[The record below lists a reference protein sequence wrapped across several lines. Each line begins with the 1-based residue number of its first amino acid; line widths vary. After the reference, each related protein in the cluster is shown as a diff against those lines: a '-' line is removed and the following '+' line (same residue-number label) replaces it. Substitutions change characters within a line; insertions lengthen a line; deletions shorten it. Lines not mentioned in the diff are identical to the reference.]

1 MRGTKSQNTVSESA
15 RAFRWEFIPR
25 LRRGAFGWRGSALA
39 CQRVR
44 QAVAEIRKVARKDP
58 ALAGEGAVR
67 FLERVSGALEQVD
80 SSSGA
85 IGNAVYG
92 AILDLVPIVS
102 SAPVDE
108 KVRNAWM
115 DRLWKAHED
124 DQIPYIESLTDHWG
138 ELCAS
143 REIASK
149 WANELLPFVKKVFGA
164 GSSSGAHF
172 HGTTAVLSA
181 LLFAGRH
188 EELLEFLELDP
199 LRWWYYRIFGAKALV
214 EMGRKAEAV
223 RYAEACRGLNAPD
236 AAISRFCEEVLLS
249 SGMVDEAYERYGLAT
264 SQRQTYLAT
273 FRAIAN
279 RYHNK
284 DPRQILDDL
293 IASTP
298 GAEGKWFAAAREAGF
313 LDTALRLAE
322 SSPCDPKT
330 LTRAARDHGKSDPDF
345 AVGVGF
351 AALRWIS
358 AGYGYELTGFDVV
371 TAARF
376 TLEAARN
383 SGRVGEVQDRI
394 RAMIADEGRRP
405 GEGTLYRFLGKDQA
419 SGDGPV
425 V

>member
-1 MRGTKSQNTVSESA
+1 
-15 RAFRWEFIPR
+15 
-25 LRRGAFGWRGSALA
+25 
-39 CQRVR
+39 VR
-44 QAVAEIRKVARKDP
+44 QAVTEIRKVARKDP

-67 FLERVSGALEQVD
+67 FLERVSGALEHVD

-85 IGNAVYG
+85 IGGAVND
-92 AILDLVPIVS
+92 AVEELVTIIA
-102 SAPVDE
+102 SAPVNV
-108 KVRNAWM
+108 KVRDSWM
-115 DRLWKAHED
+115 ERLWKAHAD
-124 DQIPYIESLTDHWG
+124 DQIPYIETLSDHWG

-143 REIASK
+143 PEIASK
-149 WANELLPFVKKVFGA
+149 WADEWLSFVKRVLGPD
-164 GSSSGAHF
+164 SSPGAHF
-172 HGTTAVLSA
+172 HGTTAVLST

-188 EELLEFLELDP
+188 EELLELLELDR
-199 LRWWYYRIFGAKALV
+199 LRWWYYRAFGAKALV
-214 EMGRKAEAV
+214 TMGRKAEAV

-264 SQRQTYLAT
+264 GQRQTFLAT
-273 FRAIAN
+273 FRAIAK
-279 RYHNK
+279 RYPNK

-345 AVGVGF
+345 AVGVGL

-383 SGRVGEVQDRI
+383 AGRVGEVQNRI

-419 SGDGPV
+419 SRNGPV
-425 V
+425 A

>member
-1 MRGTKSQNTVSESA
+1 MMKSRNTASESA
-15 RAFRWEFIPR
+15 RAFRWEFITR
-25 LRRGAFGWRGSALA
+25 FRRGAFGWRGSVLA

-44 QAVAEIRKVARKDP
+44 QAVTEIRKVARKDP

-67 FLERVSGALEQVD
+67 FLERVSGALEQID

-92 AILDLVPIVS
+92 AISDLVPIVS

-108 KVRNAWM
+108 KDRIAWM

-138 ELCAS
+138 ELCAF

-149 WANELLPFVKKVFGA
+149 WADELLPFVKKVFGP
-164 GSSSGAHF
+164 GSSPGDHF

-188 EELLEFLELDP
+188 EELLELLELDR
-199 LRWWYYRIFGAKALV
+199 LQWWHYRAFGAKALV
-214 EMGRKAEAV
+214 AMGRKAEAV
-223 RYAEACRGLNAPD
+223 RYAESCRGLNAPD

-249 SGMVDEAYERYGLAT
+249 SGMVAEAYERYGLAT
-264 SQRQTYLAT
+264 GQHQTYLAT
-273 FRAIAN
+273 FRAIAK
-279 RYHNK
+279 RYPHK

-298 GAEGKWFAAAREAGF
+298 GAGGKWFAAAREAGF
-313 LDTALRLAE
+313 LATALRLAE

-345 AVGVGF
+345 AVGVGL

-405 GEGTLYRFLGKDQA
+405 GEGTLYRFLGKDQT
-419 SGDGPV
+419 SGNLPET
-425 V
+425 